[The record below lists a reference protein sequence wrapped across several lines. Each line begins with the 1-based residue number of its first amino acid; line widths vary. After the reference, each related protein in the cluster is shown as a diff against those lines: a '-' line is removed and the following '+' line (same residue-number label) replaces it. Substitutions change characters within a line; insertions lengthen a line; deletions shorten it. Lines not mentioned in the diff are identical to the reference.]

1 LSDYT
6 HEAWLATLPRRAA
19 PLEGDAGAL
28 AAIRAETRAYHSV
41 DDITDDAPVVLWN
54 GLFVKG
60 LGEMKYEV
68 PDAAF
73 RRYVE
78 SRPFPQDPVAVMPT
92 ETSETRR
99 EELLAASKPVEGSA
113 TALAEAINRIRLF
126 HEVPTALFPSDG
138 ELRWFRNG
146 IHLVG
151 PGDDPSVFQ
160 APMDRLADM
169 VVPREFPSL
178 PALRDPKPTR

>member
-1 LSDYT
+1 LSEYT

-19 PLEGDAGAL
+19 LLEGDAAAI
-28 AAIRAETRAYHSV
+28 AAIRDETRVHHGV
-41 DDITDDAPVVLWN
+41 QDITDDAPVSLWN
-54 GLFVKG
+54 GLYVKG
-60 LGEMKYEV
+60 HDQKQYAV

-78 SRPFPQDPVAVMPT
+78 SRPFPQDPVAVMPP
-92 ETSETRR
+92 ETTETRR
-99 EELLAASKPVEGSA
+99 EELLAASKPVEGSD
-113 TALAEAINRIRLF
+113 TAIGEAVNRIRLF

-138 ELRWFRNG
+138 ELRWFING

-151 PGDDPSVFQ
+151 TGDDPSVFQ

-169 VVPREFPSL
+169 VVPREYPKL
-178 PALRDPKPTR
+178 PALRDPKPAR